1 MPIPSFR
8 FPPSSTAKP
17 RPSGR
22 QLLRGQVLVIFAV
35 AMLTLLFFVGL
46 AIDAGSLYVTYN
58 HLKRAVDAAAVAAAN
73 QYKRGETHI
82 NKFRDAATEVLELN
96 NVDMSVVDLEV
107 HICDE
112 DGNSEVDNNLPEDL
126 GDRCEETSFL
136 RKLVWVKA
144 TQHAPLY
151 FLGLLGFGPVP
162 LTTQTI
168 SEAAAVDI
176 VLVLDVSES
185 MSSQTSGYVVNDYD
199 PDTQCNPNTRTAG
212 STPPSGACL
221 PMWYLKNA
229 AHALINTIY
238 KGYDRIAIITYDSR
252 AEVKYVLPP
261 EGEHGSPSEEERD
274 SSSEEKK
281 YFTSEKEVAWDALW
295 NDVNVHDDPP
305 YARMWAPWGP
315 DRDPGDYAFNPVN
328 PEDRDGD
335 GRDTDDDLALYGVD
349 CPWVANPAALADRWW
364 SVDEGAPD
372 LFGWGGVPC
381 DHDAYLDAY
390 DWNSDDIFTMD
401 DHNASLAYLA
411 KFKVFT
417 DLNGN
422 PIRPSLSPLSTCIG
436 CGLRVANE
444 LLTKYGRRDAIWV
457 VVVFTDGVANLSDTP
472 PNAATGPGDT
482 PYTGGSVPAV
492 MKSGF
497 CNGHFAD
504 RDAASWWQKLC
515 IDRHFTPRYC
525 VDTNSATCPP
535 GSTPLVPALR
545 SYTYSV
551 TDYARDMAD
560 SIGLTKSTN
569 SQEPLGTDVAMYVVG
584 YGAVN
589 LGEPLLRYIAAV
601 GEDGDRTTDPCNGVS
616 SLQSCGNYFYTHDA
630 AQLQT
635 IFEDIA
641 SRIYTRIN
649 Q

>member
-8 FPPSSTAKP
+8 FPPSSIAIP
-17 RPSGR
+17 EPQAFVRRPAR
-22 QLLRGQVLVIFAV
+22 AQVLVIFAV
-35 AMLTLLFFVGL
+35 ALLTLLFFVGL

-58 HLKRAVDAAAVAAAN
+58 HLKRPVDAAAVAAAN
-73 QYKRGETHI
+73 QYKRGETHL
-82 NKFRDAATEVLELN
+82 NKFEDAATEVLELN

-112 DGNSEVDNNLPEDL
+112 DGDFLIEHGLPDDL
-126 GDRCEETSFL
+126 NRRCHEAAFL

-144 TQHAPLY
+144 TQRAPLY
-151 FLGLLGFGPVP
+151 FLGLLGFGPVS

-176 VLVLDVSES
+176 ILVLDVSES
-185 MSSQTSGYVVNDYD
+185 MSSQTSGYIPNDYD
-199 PDTQCNPNTRTAG
+199 PDTECNPNTRTAG
-212 STPPSGACL
+212 SVPPAGACL

-238 KGYDRIAIITYDSR
+238 EGYDRVAIITYDSR
-252 AEVKYVLPP
+252 AELKQ
-261 EGEHGSPSEEERD
+261 D
-274 SSSEEKK
+274 
-281 YFTSEKEVAWDALW
+281 FTGLKAVARNALW
-295 NDVNVHDDPP
+295 NNVNVHDDPP

-335 GRDTDDDLALYGVD
+335 GRDTDDDIALYGVD
-349 CPWVANPAALADRWW
+349 CPWVANPAVLADRWW

-372 LFGWGGVPC
+372 PFGWGGVPC

-390 DWNSDDIFTMD
+390 DWNSDDTFTID
-401 DHNASLAYLA
+401 DHNASLDYLA
-411 KFKVFT
+411 KFPAFT
-417 DLNGN
+417 DLNGHT
-422 PIRPSLSPLSTCIG
+422 IRPSLSPLSTCIG
-436 CGLRVANE
+436 CGLRLANE
-444 LLTKYGRRDAIWV
+444 LLTEKGRRDAIWV
-457 VVVFTDGVANLSDTP
+457 VVLFTDGVANLSDTP
-472 PNAATGPGDT
+472 PNASTGPGDT
-482 PYTGGSVPAV
+482 PYTGGNVPAV
-492 MKSGF
+492 MTSGF

-504 RDAASWWQKLC
+504 RDADSWWHKLC

-525 VDTNSATCPP
+525 IDTNGATCPP
-535 GSTPLVPALR
+535 GSTHVVPALR

-560 SIGLTKSTN
+560 AIGLIVSSN
-569 SQEPLGTDVAMYVVG
+569 PQEPLGTDVAMYTVG
-584 YGAVN
+584 FGAVG

-601 GEDGDRTTDPCNGVS
+601 GDDGDRRSDECDGKD
-616 SLQSCGNYFYTHDA
+616 SLQSCGNYFYTNDA
-630 AQLQT
+630 SQLQA